1 MKVETK
7 EKLWTGLIT
16 LMNKAGRA
24 EDAYIQL
31 QDAAVQ
37 GRTYINRDGLD

>member
-1 MKVETK
+1 
-7 EKLWTGLIT
+7 
-16 LMNKAGRA
+16 MNKAGRA

-37 GRTYINRDGLD
+37 GRTYINRDGLDQIDFKQSS